1 MGDVGRTLRQYGL
14 YLRLAVRSQRAYRAD
29 TWLLS
34 VGIVLLNVID
44 LLLLGV
50 LLRTFVSLGG
60 WTLWDVVFLYSMF
73 LAALGVQSLFTSHL
87 AALEVMVQDGTLD
100 QMFVRPVPVLVQ
112 VLGQR
117 VNFKDIT
124 HILLGAFGMVLAA
137 ARLDLSW
144 SAARITYLIVTV
156 LGGAAVLAGVTLAL
170 CSLAFWTMHS
180 NVFLSGTHE
189 LQEIVQHYP
198 AHIFGTWFLRLISTL
213 LPFAFVN
220 YFPSR
225 LLLHHDDGLPV
236 WLLVIGPP
244 VAATVVVMVGLK
256 VWTAGLARY
265 EGTGS

>member
-1 MGDVGRTLRQYGL
+1 MGEAGRVLRQYGL

-60 WTLWDVVFLYSMF
+60 WTIWDVVFLYSMF
-73 LAALGVQSLFTSHL
+73 LTALGVQCLFTSHL
-87 AALEVMVQDGTLD
+87 AALETMVQDGTLD
-100 QMFVRPVPVLVQ
+100 QMLVRPVPVLVQ
-112 VLGQR
+112 VLGQK
-117 VNFKDIT
+117 VNFKDVT
-124 HILLGAFGMVLAA
+124 HILLGAFGVVLAA
-137 ARLDLSW
+137 DRLGLPW
-144 SAARITYLIVTV
+144 SAARIAYLVLAV

-170 CSLAFWTMHS
+170 CSLAFWTMRS

-198 AHIFGTWFLRLISTL
+198 AHIFGSWFLRLISTL

-220 YFPSR
+220 YYPSR
-225 LLLHHDDGLPV
+225 LLLHHDDGLPG

-244 VAATVVVMVGLK
+244 VAATAVVVLSLK
-256 VWTAGLARY
+256 VWKAGLARY